1 MDDFFIEIVY
11 MLFFYIAIPMNSLKI
26 ILCKYLYHFALILQ
40 NLHFIVVSSI
50 HCNLNNRFIYNMIE
64 NKYLYYAILFTIS

>member
-1 MDDFFIEIVY
+1 
-11 MLFFYIAIPMNSLKI
+11 MNSLKI

-40 NLHFIVVSSI
+40 NLYFIVACSI

-64 NKYLYYAILFTIS
+64 NKYLYYAISVNIYNFIIYY